1 MSTAKIAKND
11 KDWDFILDKRVSDF
25 YKPYRYFLNFSNL
38 MLIAHRN
45 MLSIYNMSADEKYDD
60 FVDTMM
66 FEEGDIR
73 YMYFQQALRIKTAQ
87 TPKTTK
93 ALQDKKKSKDKA
105 KQAGK
110 KQP

>member
-73 YMYFQQALRIKTAQ
+73 YMYFQ
-87 TPKTTK
+87 
-93 ALQDKKKSKDKA
+93 
-105 KQAGK
+105 
-110 KQP
+110 